1 MKKKIAPAAAAMIAA
16 TILTTIAAVRKNATA
31 IAETTKNKPLPAF
44 KKPTFKGWLFKIP

>member
-1 MKKKIAPAAAAMIAA
+1 MKKKIAPAAAAIIAA
-16 TILTTIAAVRKNATA
+16 TILTAIAAARKNATA